1 MPQLDKDYISTGK
14 VKYIYRDFPLES
26 LHQNA
31 FKAAEAGRC
40 AGEQGKFWE
49 MHGQLFANQ
58 QALSPEDLAKY
69 AQTIGLDVALF
80 KQCLESGHYAEAIR
94 KDMADA
100 QGAGLTGTPSFFL
113 GLTGTDGTPVKAL
126 RVIKGAQAYPAFK
139 AAIESLLAGQQ

>member
-1 MPQLDKDYISTGK
+1 VPQLDKDYISTGK

-58 QALSPEDLAKY
+58 QALGPEDLAKY
-69 AQTIGLDVALF
+69 AQTIGLDVSLF
-80 KQCLESGHYAEAIR
+80 KQCLESGHYTEAIR
-94 KDMADA
+94 KDIADA

-113 GLTGTDGTPVKAL
+113 GLTGADGTPVKVL
-126 RVIKGAQAYPAFK
+126 RTIKGAQAYPAFK